1 METFHFLGAVD
12 HALSRLSRS
21 FMGLKLPLC
30 KMKME
35 SLHCQF
41 ESSYFLCENGI
52 RKPKA
57 ENLLFSSQA
66 EAFCGGGF
74 EAVTVKPCSA
84 MMAVKPFFFFFSV
97 KLQLQAEE
105 RGVVSI
111 KGVSANRF
119 LAMKEDGRL
128 LALVSS
134 TFLMSLCCCVLPL
147 LCVKQLFFLQDL
159 LSCLVWGLSG
169 EMSSV
174 QLLSIT

>member
-1 METFHFLGAVD
+1 MCSVSDAVLQTLRGTSGKTAMETFHFLGAVD

-84 MMAVKPFFFFFSV
+84 MMAVKPFFFFSQSSCSFRRRNEEWCPSKVSV
-97 KLQLQAEE
+97 PIA
-105 RGVVSI
+105 SW
-111 KGVSANRF
+111 
-119 LAMKEDGRL
+119 
-128 LALVSS
+128 
-134 TFLMSLCCCVLPL
+134 P
-147 LCVKQLFFLQDL
+147 
-159 LSCLVWGLSG
+159 
-169 EMSSV
+169 
-174 QLLSIT
+174 